1 MIRRSLLS
9 ALPLLALTA
18 IPAQAQTA
26 ASSRADRVATAGL
39 PHAAAAQ
46 KISDIAF
53 ADRLAANS
61 GTLVLPLASAAE
73 LDVRATGL
81 DAATK
86 DAIARA
92 LASAAFKYG
101 KGADLSLRGLG
112 AWDRIYIVG
121 LGKKPDSSAL
131 QSAGIKAAQAIA
143 KDKGGVALLTHG
155 LPAEQAS
162 DFASGFG
169 MGEYRADLYR
179 SKNSGAASYGPV
191 TLVSDAAQNV
201 RSLYAQRG
209 KALARAMAWTR
220 DISNE
225 PANVIYPE
233 TFVERARTA
242 FAGLP
247 GVSIEVLDPAAMQK
261 LGMGSILGVGRGS
274 DRGPRMLIVKY
285 RGSGAPA
292 GGPVVLAGKGITF
305 DSGGI
310 SLKPG
315 TNMGNMKFDMSGAA
329 SVTGAVL
336 ALAESRAPV
345 DVIAVSALAENMPGG
360 LAVRPGDILRA
371 MNGKTIEIVSTD
383 AEGRLVLADA
393 LSYAEARL
401 KPAAVVDVATLT
413 GAVGTA
419 LGGEY
424 AGLFSRH
431 DALAAQIDAAGKA
444 TGEDVWRLPLHP
456 SYATDLKSTY
466 ADMKNGGGS
475 GAGAGIGAHFIG
487 EFVAPTTPWAHIDMA
502 NMGWTDKGSA
512 GWGVRLLERFVR
524 DFKPVPAVAAEVEPV
539 E

>member
-1 MIRRSLLS
+1 MIRRSLLL
-9 ALPLLALTA
+9 ALPLLV
-18 IPAQAQTA
+18 
-26 ASSRADRVATAGL
+26 ASSPALAQSPRADRSATAGL
-39 PHAAAAQ
+39 PQAAVPQ
-46 KISDIAF
+46 KLSDIGF
-53 ADRLAANS
+53 ADSLAAGS
-61 GTLVLPLASAAE
+61 GTLILPLASAADLE
-73 LDVRATGL
+73 ARAAGL

-86 DAIARA
+86 DAITRA
-92 LASAAFKYG
+92 LKSADYTYAKN
-101 KGADLSLRGLG
+101 ADLSLRGIG
-112 AWDRIYIVG
+112 AWDRIYVIG
-121 LGKKPDSSAL
+121 LGSKADTGAL
-131 QSAGIKAAQAIA
+131 QSAGIKTAQAIA
-143 KDKGGVALLTHG
+143 KDSGAVALLTNG
-155 LPAEQAS
+155 LRADQAS

-179 SKNSGAASYGPV
+179 SKPSDGAKYGPV
-191 TLVSDAAQNV
+191 TLVSAAARDAEAQ
-201 RSLYAQRG
+201 YKARG
-209 KALARAMAWTR
+209 KALAAAMAWTR

-233 TFVERARTA
+233 TFVERTRAA
-242 FAGLP
+242 FAGKA
-247 GVSIEVLDPAAMQK
+247 GVTIEVLDPAAMQK

-274 DRGPRMLIVKY
+274 DRGPRMLIVRY
-285 RGSGAPA
+285 RGAGAPNS
-292 GGPVVLAGKGITF
+292 GPVVLAGKGITF

-315 TNMGNMKFDMSGAA
+315 TNMGSMKFDMSGAA

-393 LSYAEARL
+393 LAYAQARL

-456 SYATDLKSTY
+456 SYSDDLKSTY

-487 EFVAPTTPWAHIDMA
+487 EFVDRQTPWAHIDMA
-502 NMGWTDKGSA
+502 NVGWSDKGSA

-524 DFKPVPAVAAEVEPV
+524 DFKPVPPAPNDGAPAD
-539 E
+539 

>member
-1 MIRRSLLS
+1 MIRRSLLL
-9 ALPLLALTA
+9 ALPFLACAPTTMA
-18 IPAQAQTA
+18 AAQAP
-26 ASSRADRVATAGL
+26 RADRIATAGL
-39 PHAAAAQ
+39 PQPAAKQ
-46 KISDIAF
+46 DISNIEF
-53 ADRLAANS
+53 SDRLTATT
-61 GTLVLPLASAAE
+61 GVLVLPLSSASDLE
-73 LDVRATGL
+73 VRANGV
-81 DAATK
+81 DSAIK

-92 LASAAFKYG
+92 IKSADFKFG
-101 KGADLSLRGLG
+101 KGAELSLRGIG

-143 KDKGGVALLTHG
+143 KDKGAVALLTHG
-155 LPAEQAS
+155 IPADQAS
-162 DFASGFG
+162 DFATGFG

-179 SKNSGAASYGPV
+179 SKDSGAAPYGPV

-209 KALARAMAWTR
+209 KALVTAMVWAR
-220 DISNE
+220 DIANE
-225 PANVIYPE
+225 PANVVYPE
-233 TFVERARTA
+233 TFVARTRAA
-242 FAGLP
+242 FAGKP
-247 GVSIEVLDPAAMQK
+247 GVTIEVLDPAAMEK

-336 ALAESRAPV
+336 ALAEAGAPV
-345 DVIAVSALAENMPGG
+345 DVIAISALAENMPGG

-393 LSYAEARL
+393 LSYAQARL

-456 SYATDLKSTY
+456 SYSDDLKSTY

-487 EFVAPTTPWAHIDMA
+487 EFVDRKTPWAHIDMA
-502 NMGWTDKGSA
+502 NVGWNDKGSA

-524 DFKPVPAVAAEVEPV
+524 DFKPVPATNNADETA
-539 E
+539 